1 MLCNTFTPIRDL
13 MITNRALVMAGRA
26 FQVPTQPLP
35 FSYISG
41 TISNTAYITPAPTG
55 IINFNTAGA
64 GTLMLSGATTVN
76 TTPQVA
82 DEWENFSAFGSQ
94 VPSPQIPAGA
104 FLIIGHCV
112 WSWLLALAAG
122 CFAAFVNRPLVLA
135 SQ

>member
-1 MLCNTFTPIRDL
+1 MSRPVG
-13 MITNRALVMAGRA
+13 LVEK
-26 FQVPTQPLP
+26 VLL
-35 FSYISG
+35 
-41 TISNTAYITPAPTG
+41 
-55 IINFNTAGA
+55 GA
-64 GTLMLSGATTVN
+64 SRIN

-122 CFAAFVNRPLVLA
+122 CFAAFVIRPRVLA